1 MSSTLSEQQQ
11 QQNQQHYFQEHLGVI
26 SALEENFSRPV
37 EEQEDF
43 HMIQA
48 IYDAYDHM
56 KDVMGQKEAN
66 VRDIVR
72 QLQLEQE
79 ELRRSVAYPREEGE
93 HGRVMERLQRE
104 KDVSVSE
111 VGGLEAQ
118 LDALEEE
125 RRCVGERVLQ
135 LEAAWERVSGMMERE
150 EPRLRNLI
158 SLYINVTKITW
169 DLSTLCSSH
178 NDDSGVSRMVKGTID
193 NPEAGVLEDVV
204 VVPSKVGDSFD
215 AVNDVWMKM
224 S

>member
-1 MSSTLSEQQQ
+1 MSNTTEQQ
-11 QQNQQHYFQEHLGVI
+11 QQHYFQEHLGVI
-26 SALEENFSRPV
+26 SALEENFSRPA

-72 QLQLEQE
+72 QLQQEQE
-79 ELRRSVAYPREEGE
+79 DLRGSVAYPREEGE
-93 HGRVMERLQRE
+93 HGRVMDRLERE
-104 KDVSVSE
+104 KEVCLSE

-118 LDALEEE
+118 LDALERERQSVEE
-125 RRCVGERVLQ
+125 KMAG
-135 LEAAWERVSGMMERE
+135 LEGAWERVVGMMERE

-158 SLYINVTKITW
+158 SLYIHVTKITW
-169 DLSTLCSSH
+169 DLSTLCSS
-178 NDDSGVSRMVKGTID
+178 SGGTGVKGTID

-204 VVPSKVGDSFD
+204 LGNHGGGGGDSFD

-224 S
+224 MAT

>member
-1 MSSTLSEQQQ
+1 MNNSTLSEQQQ
-11 QQNQQHYFQEHLGVI
+11 QQQHYFQEHLGVI

-135 LEAAWERVSGMMERE
+135 LEAAWERVAGMMERE

-169 DLSTLCSSH
+169 DLSTLSR
-178 NDDSGVSRMVKGTID
+178 NDDTGGSMMIKGTID

-204 VVPSKVGDSFD
+204 VVPNKVGDSFD

-224 S
+224 T